1 MTQLKFDKKGIL
13 IPQKINYDVK
23 HDERDKEFI
32 DNECNFEIKYNKK
45 GDFKF
50 IEKNKKKTKEDE
62 INEIIQ
68 KICKRVPKL

>member
-1 MTQLKFDKKGIL
+1 MAQLKFDKKGFL

-23 HDERDKEFI
+23 HSERDKEFI

-50 IEKNKKKTKEDE
+50 IEKN
-62 INEIIQ
+62 
-68 KICKRVPKL
+68 